1 MSFLPKIVY
10 HLWSWLVQAVDVFRS
25 FLLSPAILMG
35 DKVDNSD
42 NNNTDIV
49 EDILSLGSIKISILN
64 TSIRTKTS
72 VSFASLP
79 PILFHTVFPSVNLFR
94 TKTWLFSTVL
104 PLGCPH
110 SVVSS
115 VSKKIYVFLFHVF
128 SKPPPI
134 LNSPSLSLSNLMR
147 TL

>member
-72 VSFASLP
+72 FKNFISHTMVLFMVTVETVEQNPPFLYQTNPQYLSIAMSSL
-79 PILFHTVFPSVNLFR
+79 
-94 TKTWLFSTVL
+94 
-104 PLGCPH
+104 
-110 SVVSS
+110 
-115 VSKKIYVFLFHVF
+115 
-128 SKPPPI
+128 
-134 LNSPSLSLSNLMR
+134 
-147 TL
+147 